1 MCNLLKN
8 SLATFAIL
16 FIAAPLWAQTA
27 TLENPQPGATVS
39 GITAITG
46 WKCTAGEIKVSF
58 DGGPQYIV
66 GYGTIREDTLP
77 ACGDTNN
84 GFSFLWNWGRLSD
97 GSHTVQLFD
106 NGVEFA
112 NVNINVMNYGTE
124 FLTDVTNSTLAPN
137 FPTSGQTATL
147 TWQQSLQS
155 FVATKIESLS
165 PPASGSFDLSG
176 TIEFNNCTI
185 PGNNASHAY
194 TATWDI
200 QPDPFGFFGRTRPAA
215 LFGPSLE
222 GQLTL
227 EGTVYNRSDGLAVSG
242 GLTSKLT
249 PTSGEVAIDLF
260 GRFRSS
266 NLITDSTLIL
276 TYRGVAVFSS
286 GGGICQFEGGFTA
299 TRIP

>member
-1 MCNLLKN
+1 MYSLLKR
-8 SLATFAIL
+8 SLAAFASL
-16 FIAAPLWAQTA
+16 FVAAPLWAQTA

-137 FPTSGQTATL
+137 FPVSGQTATL

-155 FVATKIESLS
+155 FVVTKIEALS
-165 PPASGSFDLSG
+165 PPASGSFDVSG
-176 TIEFNNCTI
+176 FFELNHCTT
-185 PGNNASHAY
+185 PGNNASHLY
-194 TATWDI
+194 TTTLSI
-200 QPDPFGFFGRTRPAA
+200 TPDRFGFVGTTGSFP
-215 LFGPSLE
+215 FGPSL
-222 GQLTL
+222 QAFLSL
-227 EGTVYNRSDGLAVSG
+227 EGTFYGDSGFYATGGVRGTLAVPSSTISNNLSG
-242 GLTSKLT
+242 YFS
-249 PTSGEVAIDLF
+249 SGV
-260 GRFRSS
+260 
-266 NLITDSTLIL
+266 ITDVSMSV
-276 TYRGVAVFSS
+276 TYRGVASFPE
-286 GGGICQFEGGFTA
+286 GEGICQFEGSFTA